1 MAILRG
7 ALISKVIEWGKR
19 PADRKSYRK
28 WPKNMLPYL
37 EKEFYLHP
45 REMASLECIG
55 RPGSL
60 GGLPVFYVRLYDRI
74 TVDQEGIV
82 IKFFSDLDRHPDL
95 IRFEG
100 HISND
105 GKVYLRKKRVH
116 VN

>member
-1 MAILRG
+1 MAILSG

-19 PADRKSYRK
+19 PADRKSYQK

-45 REMASLECIG
+45 REMASLHYVG
-55 RPGSL
+55 RQGSL
-60 GGLPVFYVRLYDRI
+60 RGLPVHYVRLYDR
-74 TVDQEGIV
+74 VMADQQGLV
-82 IKFFSDLDRHPDL
+82 IRHHGDLDKYPEL

-100 HISND
+100 YIFRD
-105 GKVYLRKKRVH
+105 GKVYLHKKRVH